1 MKVLSLLLGVGLLG
15 WAACLR
21 GTLYGG
27 VPAPW
32 SFVVAIALGGLGW
45 VVAWA
50 CMSLGAGPAGHLQD
64 TTLDKLVGNTMFAPL
79 SPRQRR
85 ARR

>member
-1 MKVLSLLLGVGLLG
+1 MKILSLLLGVGLLG
-15 WAACLR
+15 WAAFVR
-21 GTLYGG
+21 SALYGA

-32 SFVVAIALGGLGW
+32 IQVAAIAIGGMGW

-50 CMSLGAGPAGHLQD
+50 CMKLGAGPSGHLQD

-85 ARR
+85 MRR